1 MNDYLV
7 KIKKVIIDP
16 STFSATEMLSSLDED
31 IFVNNT
37 ILKVI
42 TDPVTSIT
50 KDKCNIGQDV
60 YNDVEFFKCFTEK
73 NSYTIFDKINTCTL
87 NGSKDMLKKFFEEPD
102 YNVDLLTMRQG
113 ILKSHEEISKSNEK
127 LMNFDNIKSYEK
139 DVLWMFEELD
149 QNLKDLYEMVFFR
162 FCLFKPLN
170 KNPYAIT
177 ANNVYKIMCSPIVGI
192 LTPILYIIVPYMI
205 IIYKLKIK
213 IPFKTYIKIMLS
225 TLMSGDIFVDKGN
238 SSYKIFKGLSYV
250 FSIIFYFQGIF
261 NSFEISKTL
270 YKVSKHIVEKV
281 NNIVS
286 FLKHANEVIKVFW
299 NNNIKE
305 AFLTSDIFV
314 DTAVEDK
321 YISSLEIMPF
331 SIRSNF
337 GKQLHTYI
345 TFDKNIIKSI
355 LAKIYII
362 ESLSSIIDFKNTMNI
377 SYVKYIKSSKPLIKL
392 QNSFHPSI
400 SLDKVVKNDIHLET
414 NNAILTGPNAG
425 GKSTF
430 VKSLIINALLSQTI
444 GICIAEHGE
453 ITPFYIINS
462 QINIPDCK
470 GYESLFEAE
479 MYRCKEKLDLIKT
492 CDNDKFALYIMDEI
506 FNSTNPVEGIAG
518 AYAIAKK
525 ISDYDN
531 CLLLFTTHYVY
542 LTKLKKTG
550 KFINYKMNILKKDG
564 KIEYPY
570 KLVPGVSKQ
579 YIALDLLAKNGF
591 DDDIIKEA
599 ITIKDRLTIRV

>member
-1 MNDYLV
+1 MNDYLA
-7 KIKKVIIDP
+7 KIKKVIMDP
-16 STFSATEMLSSLDED
+16 NTYSATEMLASLDED
-31 IFVNNT
+31 VYVNNT
-37 ILKVI
+37 ISKVI
-42 TDPVTSIT
+42 TDPVITIT
-50 KDKCNIGQDV
+50 KDKCNIGNDV
-60 YNDVEFFKCFTEK
+60 FNDVEFFKCFTEK
-73 NSYTIFDKINTCTL
+73 NSSTIFDKINTCTL
-87 NGSKDMLKKFFEEPD
+87 YGSKDMLKRFFEDPD
-102 YNVDLLTMRQG
+102 YNIELLSRRQEILKNHEELYKIKPDLLN
-113 ILKSHEEISKSNEK
+113 L
-127 LMNFDNIKSYEK
+127 DDIKAYEK
-139 DVLWMFEELD
+139 DVLWMYEELD

-170 KNPYAIT
+170 NNPYAIT
-177 ANNVYKIMCSPIVGI
+177 ANNVYKIVCSPVVGI

-205 IIYKLKIK
+205 ILYKLKIK
-213 IPFKTYIKIMLS
+213 IPFKAYIKIMLS
-225 TLMSGDIFVDKGN
+225 TLMSGDMFVDKSN

-281 NNIVS
+281 NNIVA
-286 FLKHANEVIKVFW
+286 FLKHANEINKVYW
-299 NNNIKE
+299 DDRIKE
-305 AFLTSDIFV
+305 TFVTSDILI
-314 DTAVEDK
+314 DNATEDK
-321 YISSLEIMPF
+321 YISGLEVMPF
-331 SIRSNF
+331 SIKNNF

-345 TFDKNIIKSI
+345 TFDKNIIKSV
-355 LAKIYII
+355 LAKVYII
-362 ESLSSIIDFKNTMNI
+362 ESLSSITHFKNSMNI
-377 SYVKYIKSSKPLIKL
+377 DYVKYIKSDKPLINL

-400 SLDKVVKNDIHLET
+400 PLDKVVKNDIHLET
-414 NNAILTGPNAG
+414 TNAILTGPNAG

-430 VKSLIINALLSQTI
+430 VKSLIINALLSQTV
-444 GICIAEHGE
+444 GICIAEKGE

-492 CDNDKFALYIMDEI
+492 CETDKFALYIMDEI

-525 ISDYDN
+525 ISDYNN

-550 KFINYKMNILKKDG
+550 KFINYKMNISKESG
-564 KIEYPY
+564 NIEYPY

-591 DDDIIKEA
+591 DDDIIQEA
-599 ITIKDRLTIRV
+599 VAIKDRLTTRV